1 LTLSPT
7 NFEVEVF
14 TKMHSFRWIWMIWFF
29 MMKQPRILF
38 LVGAEVEVDSPLPK
52 ATLRKE
58 EIWWSVGAVA
68 AGFVFRTK

>member
-1 LTLSPT
+1 
-7 NFEVEVF
+7 
-14 TKMHSFRWIWMIWFF
+14 

-38 LVGAEVEVDSPLPK
+38 LVGAEVEVDSRLPK

-58 EIWWSVGAVA
+58 EIWWSAGAVA